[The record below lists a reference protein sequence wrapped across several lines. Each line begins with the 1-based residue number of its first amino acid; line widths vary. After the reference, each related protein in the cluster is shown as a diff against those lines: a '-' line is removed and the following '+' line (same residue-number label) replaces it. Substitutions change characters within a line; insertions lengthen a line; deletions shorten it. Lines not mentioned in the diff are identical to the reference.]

1 MQRWPAAQWLA
12 LALYWVLVTALVMS
26 MVGLVFAVVGVFYP
40 VLLLA
45 LGVPA
50 SVGLGVAAWRPFR
63 RAVGELISGG
73 IFPIAAV
80 VVVIVASAGS
90 AAAYS
95 SEDLLTNRD
104 PGVYLTTGRW
114 LADEGTLL
122 VSGKVGGFADIQDVE
137 AESPGYYEVRDD
149 GTLDPQ
155 FLHLLPVWGA
165 AGHWLGGDQFL
176 LRVNALVIALA
187 LAALWLFAATVTRPW
202 FAVLAVAA
210 SRISSGS
217 PRRAIISRIVL

>member
-26 MVGLVFAVVGVFYP
+26 MVGLVLAVVGVFYP

-50 SVGLGVAAWRPFR
+50 SVGLGVAGWRPFR

-73 IFPIAAV
+73 ILPIAAV

-95 SEDLLTNRD
+95 SEHLLTNRD
-104 PGVYLTTGRW
+104 PGVDPTTGRW
-114 LADEGTLL
+114 PPPGEAPR
-122 VSGKVGGFADIQDVE
+122 VAGKVGVF
-137 AESPGYYEVRDD
+137 
-149 GTLDPQ
+149 
-155 FLHLLPVWGA
+155 
-165 AGHWLGGDQFL
+165 GH
-176 LRVNALVIALA
+176 
-187 LAALWLFAATVTRPW
+187 
-202 FAVLAVAA
+202 
-210 SRISSGS
+210 S
-217 PRRAIISRIVL
+217 